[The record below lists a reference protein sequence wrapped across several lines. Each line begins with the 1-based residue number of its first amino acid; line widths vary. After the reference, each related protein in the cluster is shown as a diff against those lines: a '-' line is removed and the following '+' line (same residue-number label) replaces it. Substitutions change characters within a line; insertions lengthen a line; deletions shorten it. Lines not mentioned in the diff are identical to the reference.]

1 MAERQTNPNSQA
13 VSNKIVQ
20 NYLTSNFGEESVKI
34 IRAATENMTDEAL
47 AEKCKLKVSEI
58 RMVLNKMHSMRL
70 AEYTRIKD
78 KDTGWYSYIWKINLG
93 GIYEV
98 LNQSMQG
105 EINQLN
111 NQLEEN
117 TTVLSYICSKCSKSN
132 VIDFEIASKL
142 AFRCPNCKRR
152 LYEKRNSNDE
162 IVTKLGE
169 LKTRHS
175 TLQDHI
181 RKHEGMR
188 RIEAAKRLEEMRV
201 AKEAAMKR
209 AAEEAEALKLA
220 KVAKRQAAAK
230 VRAVVRK
237 ALKAK
242 LAKAK
247 PMKAKQAKKAK
258 PAKKAKRR

>member
-1 MAERQTNPNSQA
+1 MAERQTNPNVQA
-13 VSNKIVQ
+13 VSNKTVQ
-20 NYLTSNFGEESVKI
+20 DYLTSNFGEESVKI
-34 IRAATENMTDEAL
+34 IRAATEDMTDDAL
-47 AEKCKLKVSEI
+47 AVKCKLKVSEI

-78 KDTGWYSYIWKINLG
+78 KDTGWYSYIWRVNLG

-152 LYEKRNSNDE
+152 LYEKKNSNDE
-162 IVTKLGE
+162 IVSRLGE
-169 LKTRHS
+169 LKTKH
-175 TLQDHI
+175 TAFQGHI
-181 RKHEGMR
+181 RKHEEMKR
-188 RIEAAKRLEEMRV
+188 LEAQKRLEEMKA

-209 AAEEAEALKLA
+209 AAEEAEAAKLA
-220 KVAKRQAAAK
+220 KIAKRKAAVQA
-230 VRAVVRK
+230 RAVARK

-242 LAKAK
+242 LMRAKAPK
-247 PMKAKQAKKAK
+247 MKARAKTAKK
-258 PAKKAKRR
+258 RR

>member
-1 MAERQTNPNSQA
+1 MAERQTNPNVQA
-13 VSNKIVQ
+13 VSNRIVQ
-20 NYLTSNFGEESVKI
+20 DYLISNFGEESVKI
-34 IRAATENMTDEAL
+34 IRAATEDMTDDAL
-47 AEKCKLKVSEI
+47 AVKCKLKVSEI

-78 KDTGWYSYIWKINLG
+78 KDTGWYSYIWKVNLG

-98 LNQSMQG
+98 LNNSMQG

-162 IVTKLGE
+162 IFTKLGE
-169 LKTRHS
+169 LKTKHS

-181 RKHEGMR
+181 RKHEELR
-188 RIEAAKRLEEMRV
+188 RIEAAKRLEEMRIAKV
-201 AKEAAMKR
+201 ATMKR
-209 AAEEAEALKLA
+209 EAEEAEVLKLA
-220 KVAKRQAAAK
+220 KIAKRQAAAK
-230 VRAVVRK
+230 ARAIERK

-247 PMKAKQAKKAK
+247 PVKAKSVKAK
-258 PAKKAKRR
+258 PAKKAKKR